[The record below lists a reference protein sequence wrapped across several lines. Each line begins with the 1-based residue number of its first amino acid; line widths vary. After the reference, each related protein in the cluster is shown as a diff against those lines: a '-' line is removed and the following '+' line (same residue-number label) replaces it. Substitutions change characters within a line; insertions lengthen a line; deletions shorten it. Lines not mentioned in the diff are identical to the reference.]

1 VGKKKKDSAP
11 EPTLIEL
18 IESKIDDAA
27 ALGDSAALASLYEGL
42 LKAAHGAR
50 ERKLA
55 TEHRLSGQIIWAQE
69 REEASEKC
77 LETARK
83 LLTEEP

>member
-18 IESKIDDAA
+18 IEARIDDAA
-27 ALGDSAALASLYEGL
+27 ALGDTSALSSLYDGL
-42 LKAAHGAR
+42 LKAAHSAR

-55 TEHRLSGQIIWAQE
+55 VEHRLSGQIIWAQE
-69 REEASEKC
+69 REEASDKC

-83 LLTEEP
+83 LLTE